1 MSTNACRT
9 FNDILPNLIT
19 NNDETEFQKRVLM
32 FLYGSFLQMDS
43 FQALLETGEGMTH
56 EEQEKV
62 FDQIRNDHEKL
73 RKDYL
78 QVKEDYNTRKRTTA
92 TGDTNFDEDKELEGE
107 LFRLGMKFDDIHQR
121 VEENRKEKHSQR
133 QPFQTNRRQ
142 SDSDAL
148 TSGMSDQEV
157 RSVDHMKRKIKGVK
171 AGNDL
176 IHPKPNRKFEQK
188 IEKLHVEYNALMD
201 RYRRLR
207 QMAQT
212 PERDREI
219 DNLVR
224 VREIILSD

>member
-1 MSTNACRT
+1 
-9 FNDILPNLIT
+9 
-19 NNDETEFQKRVLM
+19 M
-32 FLYGSFLQMDS
+32 FLFCFVLQMDS
-43 FQALLETGEGMTH
+43 FQTMLESGDGMTH

-78 QVKEDYNTRKRTTA
+78 QVKEEYNTRKRNSA

-142 SDSDAL
+142 SDSDAI
-148 TSGMSDQEV
+148 TSGMSDQEM
-157 RSVDHMKRKIKGVK
+157 RSVDQMKRKIKGVK

-176 IHPKPNRKFEQK
+176 VQPKPNREFEQN

-224 VREIILSD
+224 VREIILSG